1 MNRMP
6 PNTPPTK
13 VKMTSAK
20 LKSLLQNMSA
30 TSLPIPA
37 ISAPNAPQKA
47 DPSSVAP
54 AVVAINIHAVA
65 KLMIAPTT
73 R

>member
-1 MNRMP
+1 MNRIP

-13 VKMTSAK
+13 VKMTSDK

-30 TSLPIPA
+30 TSLTIPA
-37 ISAPNAPQKA
+37 IKAPNAPQKA
-47 DPSSVAP
+47 DPRAVAP
-54 AVVAINIHAVA
+54 AVVAINIHATK

>member
-30 TSLPIPA
+30 TSLTIPA
-37 ISAPNAPQKA
+37 SKAPNTPQKA
-47 DPSSVAP
+47 DSRAVAP
-54 AVVAINIHAVA
+54 AVVAINIHATT